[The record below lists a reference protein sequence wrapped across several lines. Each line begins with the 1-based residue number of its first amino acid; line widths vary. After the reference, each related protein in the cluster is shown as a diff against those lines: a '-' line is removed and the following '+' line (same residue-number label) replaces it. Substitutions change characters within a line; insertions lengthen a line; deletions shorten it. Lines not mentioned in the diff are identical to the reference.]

1 MNYDI
6 FLHKAESVVFTGHR
20 FIPYNQYPS
29 VRDRARQAV
38 AQFYSRGYKYF
49 YCGMAMGFDML
60 AAEAVLSLKSQYK
73 DMRLIAAVPYR
84 NQSEKFTPV
93 DKRRYQS
100 ILNKADEV
108 VILREDYKKGCLLD
122 RNDFM
127 LAHASNLIAYYDGKE
142 KGGTFYTVRRAE
154 EKGMSVRNII

>member
-1 MNYDI
+1 MNHDI
-6 FLHKAESVVFTGHR
+6 FLHKAESVAFTGHR
-20 FIPYNQYPS
+20 FIPYSQYPS
-29 VRDRARQAV
+29 VRELAKQAV
-38 AQFYSRGYKYF
+38 AQLYNRGYKYF

-60 AAEAVLSLKSQYK
+60 AAEAVLSLKAQYK
-73 DMRLIAAVPYR
+73 DIRLIAAVPYR

-108 VILREDYKKGCLLD
+108 VILMEDYKKGCLLD
-122 RNDFM
+122 RNDYM
-127 LAHASNLIAYYDGKE
+127 LAHVNRLIAYYDGKE

-154 EKGMSVRNII
+154 ERGMSVRNIF